1 MNLIDRLL
9 DNRRL
14 ILTTV
19 VLLSLTGAIMWTT
32 MVRQEDPRLPD
43 FWGQVVAPYPGAD
56 APTVE
61 RLVLEPIEDTL
72 AEVSEIKLVEA
83 TAYDEVAVLRL
94 ELRGSVSDYS
104 EAWDEV
110 RDALARAR
118 LDFPEG
124 AGIPVLDENQ
134 IDQDAIVLAVTGSAD
149 PLALLRGARIL
160 KDHLNALALVKRAH
174 IIADPGEQVTIALN
188 DAVAQRLGLN
198 ARQLAAGLSARN
210 RILSGGSL
218 QVADKTLRLRPL
230 SEFASVE
237 EIQKSPIH
245 LPGGG
250 SVPLE
255 EVARVHLGP
264 VEPASAKMR
273 LNGAMAVGVAV
284 VPRESINLVTF
295 GRAVTERVAAVE
307 AAMQPLSVQ
316 SVTFQPARTEAR
328 LSELNSSLL
337 FGVLIVAGILIIA
350 MGLRLGL
357 VVAAVVPLVT
367 MTSVALFAWGGG
379 VLHQISIAALVL
391 ALGMLV
397 DNAIVMAENVQWRLD
412 SGESARRAALQ
423 AVRELAAPLAAATL
437 TTVAAF
443 VPMLIS
449 SGPTAAFTRSIPI
462 IIMLTLVISYV
473 YALFTTPMLSQMVL
487 RPGAARDNRLLE
499 KIGRGAARLAG
510 AHPWMV
516 LGAAAVLM
524 LTSLLLSSQVSRQFF
539 PSADRNQVLVDVKLA
554 EGSHLNTTDEAVRAV
569 EKALMAR
576 PEVTRVA
583 SFMGRSAPAFYYNV
597 PRVPFSPHFA
607 QLIVQTRTVSDNPS
621 VIAFIR
627 ESLRPVLPQAEL
639 VARKLEQ
646 GPPVQ
651 APIEVR
657 LSGFDLERLNQATIA
672 VSGLLKTIDGTLD
685 VRHDLGP
692 GAPTLRFRIDD
703 AAAARYGISRVDVA
717 QAIYGRTRGIP
728 VGELYAGEDP
738 IPVVV
743 RSALGERLAVSDL
756 EAVDVP
762 APDGR
767 AIPLAQL
774 AHIEPV
780 WQPAAIKHRNGS
792 RLVTVSSQLR
802 EGLAFTQVLSA
813 LTRKLDALR
822 LPPGV
827 VVSYGGDAEGSG
839 EANSEM
845 MRNLPI
851 GLLLLLAVLLA
862 EFNSFRRMIIILM
875 TVPLAAAGVIPGLLI
890 GNQPFGFMSLLGVI
904 ALVGIV
910 VNNAIV
916 MLEVVEQKRKAG
928 SDIPAALQE
937 AVARRIRPILLTTA
951 TTVAGLLPL
960 AVSSSTLWPPLAS
973 AMISGLLA
981 STLLTLVVVPAV
993 YRVLMSP
1000 VITVMPGWVPTA
1012 AAAFSAPAAL
1022 FRRKSRGGS
1031 SPD

>member
-1 MNLIDRLL
+1 MTLIDRIL
-9 DNRRL
+9 NKRRL
-14 ILTTV
+14 VLTTAA
-19 VLLSLTGAIMWTT
+19 LLSLTGALMWMT

-61 RLVLEPIEDTL
+61 RLVLEPIEDAL
-72 AEVSEIKLVEA
+72 AEVSEVKLVEA
-83 TAYDEVAVLRL
+83 TAYDEVAVMRI
-94 ELRGSVSDYS
+94 ELRGGISDYS

-124 AGIPVLDENQ
+124 AGRPVLDEDQ
-134 IDQDAIVLAVTGSAD
+134 MDQDAIVLAVTGSAD
-149 PLALLRGARIL
+149 LLALLNGARKL
-160 KDHLNALALVKRAH
+160 KDQLNAMALVKQAH
-174 IIADPGEQVTIALN
+174 IIADPKEQVTIALN
-188 DAVAQRLGLN
+188 DAVARRLGLN
-198 ARQLAAGLSARN
+198 ARQAAAGLSARN

-218 QVADKTLRLRPL
+218 QLADKSLRLRPL
-230 SEFASVE
+230 SEFASVD
-237 EIQKSPIH
+237 EIRKSPIQ

-264 VEPASAKMR
+264 AEPASAKMR

-284 VPRESINLVTF
+284 VPRESINLVDF
-295 GRAVTERVAAVE
+295 GQAVTEKVAA
-307 AAMQPLSVQ
+307 AAPALQPLRVQ
-316 SVTFQPARTEAR
+316 TVTFQPARTQSR
-328 LSELNSSLL
+328 LSELNASLL
-337 FGVLIVAGILIIA
+337 FGVMIVAGILIIA

-357 VVAAVVPLVT
+357 VVTAVVPLVT
-367 MTSVALFAWGGG
+367 MTSVAVFAWGGG

-412 SGESARRAALQ
+412 KGESPHRAAREAIL
-423 AVRELAAPLAAATL
+423 ELATPLAAATL

-462 IIMLTLVISYV
+462 IIMLTLIISYA
-473 YALFTTPMLSQMVL
+473 YALFATPILSQIVL
-487 RPGAARDNRLLE
+487 RAGAARNSRLLE
-499 KIGRGAARLAG
+499 RVGKRAARLAA

-516 LGAAAVLM
+516 LAAAGGLM
-524 LTSLLLSSQVSRQFF
+524 LISLLLSSQVSRQFF
-539 PSADRNQVLVDVKLA
+539 PSADRNQVLVDVTLA
-554 EGSHLNTTDEAVRAV
+554 EGSHLNTTDEAVRSV
-569 EKALMAR
+569 EKALLAR

-607 QLIVQTRTVSDNPS
+607 QLIVQTRDVSDNPS
-621 VIAFIR
+621 LIAFIR
-627 ESLRPVLPQAEL
+627 ESLRPALPQAEL
-639 VARKLEQ
+639 VTRKLEQ

-651 APIEVR
+651 APVEVR
-657 LSGFDLERLNQATIA
+657 LSGFDLDHLNQATTA
-672 VSGLLKTIDGTLD
+672 VSGILKKIDGTLD

-703 AAAARYGISRVDVA
+703 AVAARYGISRADVA
-717 QAIYGRTRGIP
+717 QAIYGRTRGMP
-728 VGELYAGEDP
+728 VGELYVGEDP
-738 IPVVV
+738 IPVVI

-762 APDGR
+762 TLDGR
-767 AIPLAQL
+767 VVPLAQL

-792 RLVTVSSQLR
+792 RLVTVSSQLQ
-802 EGLAFTQVLSA
+802 EGFAFTQVLSA
-813 LTRKLDALR
+813 LTPKLNALD

-827 VVSYGGDAEGSG
+827 TVSYGGDAEGSG

-862 EFNSFRRMIIILM
+862 EFNSFRRMAIILM

-890 GNQPFGFMSLLGVI
+890 GDQPFGFMSLLGVI

-916 MLEVVEQKRKAG
+916 LLEVVEQKRRAG
-928 SDIPAALQE
+928 ADIPAALQE

-960 AVSSSTLWPPLAS
+960 SVSSSTLWPPLAS

-981 STLLTLVVVPAV
+981 STLLTLVVVPAL

-1000 VITVMPGWVPTA
+1000 VKTVMPGWIRA
-1012 AAAFSAPAAL
+1012 ASSAIAMPATL
-1022 FRRKSRGGS
+1022 FRRKSRG
-1031 SPD
+1031 